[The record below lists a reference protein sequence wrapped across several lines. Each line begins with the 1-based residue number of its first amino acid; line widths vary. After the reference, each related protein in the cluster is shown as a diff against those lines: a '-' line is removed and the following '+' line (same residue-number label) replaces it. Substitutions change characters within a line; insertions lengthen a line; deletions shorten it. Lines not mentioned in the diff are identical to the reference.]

1 MIKTLLINSI
11 VIFAGAKLLTGV
23 TIKNYFT
30 ALGVAV
36 VLALLNVLIRPLIL
50 LLTLPLNILTLGLFT
65 LVINAWIIMLAD
77 SLVEGLKIKSFGWA
91 FLYSLVIA
99 LLNSMLLF
107 IVG

>member
-1 MIKTLLINSI
+1 MIKTLLINSF

-65 LVINAWIIMLAD
+65 LVINAWMIMLAD

-91 FLYSLVIA
+91 LLYSLIIA
-99 LLNSMLLF
+99 LLNSLLLF
-107 IVG
+107 IFG

>member
-77 SLVEGLKIKSFGWA
+77 SLVEGLKIKSFGCA